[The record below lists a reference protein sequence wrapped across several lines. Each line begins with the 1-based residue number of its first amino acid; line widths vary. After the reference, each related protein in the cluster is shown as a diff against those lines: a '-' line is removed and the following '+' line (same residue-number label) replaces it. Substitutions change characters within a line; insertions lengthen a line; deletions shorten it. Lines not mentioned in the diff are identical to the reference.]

1 MLKTGNR
8 RLTRNAGTVARKA
21 TRRESAGRNV
31 PIQKNPDPAR
41 SSKGSGKG
49 RTMPM
54 SYSEATDWC
63 HRDSALASITTKHP
77 DLVR

>member
-8 RLTRNAGTVARKA
+8 RLTRNTDIMARKA
-21 TRRESAGRNV
+21 TRRESAGRNE
-31 PIQKNPDPAR
+31 PIQKNPDLAR
-41 SSKGSGKG
+41 PSKGSGKG
-49 RTMPM
+49 RTMPI

-77 DLVR
+77 DLDR